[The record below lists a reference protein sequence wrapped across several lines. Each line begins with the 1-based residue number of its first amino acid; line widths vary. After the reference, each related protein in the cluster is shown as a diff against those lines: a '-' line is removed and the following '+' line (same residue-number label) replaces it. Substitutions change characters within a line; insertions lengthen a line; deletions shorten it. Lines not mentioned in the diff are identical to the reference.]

1 MTLVN
6 FNDYLDYLAEI
17 AADTIVTD
25 TDGAIV
31 SLDAAV
37 ESLVSQLDEVSKSKH
52 QKIVFVGNGG
62 SAAIASHCAVD
73 YQKNGGIRSLAMND
87 PSMLTCLSNDYGY
100 EFCFSKQIEFHG
112 QKKDLLFAISSSGQS
127 PNIINAL
134 KQAKKN
140 DMYVITLSGFSPQN
154 KLRLSGH
161 LNFFVNSHSYG
172 PVEITHLTIIHALL
186 DLFMIKN
193 GLAEKN
199 QIRSKY
205 KQIQQVN

>member
-6 FNDYLDYLAEI
+6 FIDYLDYLAES
-17 AADTIVTD
+17 AANTVATNEE
-25 TDGAIV
+25 GAIV
-31 SLDAAV
+31 SLDSAV
-37 ESLVSQLDEVSKSKH
+37 DSLVADLDKVSKSKT

-87 PSMLTCLSNDYGY
+87 SSMLTCLSNDYGY
-100 EFCFSKQIEFHG
+100 EFCFSKQLEFHG
-112 QKKDLLFAISSSGQS
+112 QEKDLLFAISSSGESQ
-127 PNIINAL
+127 NIINAVER
-134 KQAKKN
+134 AKRN

-154 KLRLSGH
+154 RLRQSGH
-161 LNFFVNSHSYG
+161 LNFFVNSHMYG

-193 GLAEKN
+193 GLVPKI
-199 QIRSKY
+199 QIRSKS
-205 KQIQQVN
+205 Q

>member
-1 MTLVN
+1 
-6 FNDYLDYLAEI
+6 
-17 AADTIVTD
+17 
-25 TDGAIV
+25 
-31 SLDAAV
+31 
-37 ESLVSQLDEVSKSKH
+37 
-52 QKIVFVGNGG
+52 
-62 SAAIASHCAVD
+62 
-73 YQKNGGIRSLAMND
+73 MND

-112 QKKDLLFAISSSGQS
+112 QKDCSTMAGSS